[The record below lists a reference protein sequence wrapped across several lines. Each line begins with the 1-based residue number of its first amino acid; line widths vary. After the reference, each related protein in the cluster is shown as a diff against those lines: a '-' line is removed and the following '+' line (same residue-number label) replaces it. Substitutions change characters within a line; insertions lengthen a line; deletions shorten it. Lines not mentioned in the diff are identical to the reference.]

1 MSFGEKILDYKD
13 EILNDLNQLIKI
25 RSVSSIDKSAASK
38 ALEYILKRA
47 DEMGFKTKNID
58 GIAGHAEYGEGEELA
73 AVLTHVD
80 VVPAGE
86 GWSVEPYQLSEEN
99 GRLYGRGVVDDKGP
113 AVAALYCL
121 KALKDNGVI
130 PKRRIRVIFG
140 AAEEIGMDDMQIYF
154 RKEEMPSM
162 SFTPDAEYGI
172 CCCEKGIMQIEVS
185 SQRHDGTTL
194 TSFRAG
200 SAINAVPSKADALI
214 DCTENEDHQL
224 RRFADAKP
232 GQYDF
237 IYTMDGLRIAA
248 KGKAAHASVPEEG
261 LNCATH
267 LIRILAANFGQLVL
281 GSVCSFIDDA
291 IGLETDGMSLGIA
304 CSDKESGALT
314 LNVGIVEINEKSSK
328 ALIDIRYPV
337 TADSDEIFTK
347 ICERAS
353 YEGLITK
360 MLNHEPPLYVS
371 KNLPVID
378 LLKSAYKEVTG
389 EEAEIYSTGGG
400 TYARTLGNRG
410 VAFGP
415 VFKGDP
421 SNIHD
426 VDEGINKNNFF
437 KHARICLQAVYNLC
451 TATDVPLLKS
461 KEAR

>member
-1 MSFGEKILDYKD
+1 MSFGEKILDYSE
-13 EILNDLNQLIKI
+13 EILKDLNEMIKI
-25 RSVSSIDKSAASK
+25 RSVSGKDKIAASK
-38 ALEYILKRA
+38 ALDYILKRA
-47 DEMGFKTKNID
+47 EGMGFKTKNID
-58 GIAGHAEYGEGEELA
+58 GIAGHAEYGEGGETV
-73 AVLTHVD
+73 AVLAHVD
-80 VVPAGE
+80 VVPAGD
-86 GWSVEPYQLSEEN
+86 GWSVEPYQLTEKN

-121 KALKDNGVI
+121 KALKDNGII
-130 PKRRIRVIFG
+130 PKRRIRLIFG
-140 AAEEIGMDDMQIYF
+140 AAEEIGMEDMKIYF
-154 RKEEMPSM
+154 SKEEMPIM

-194 TSFRAG
+194 TAFSAG
-200 SAINAVPSKADALI
+200 SAINAVPSKAEALI

-232 GQYDF
+232 GEYDF

-248 KGKAAHASVPEEG
+248 KGKAAHASTPDEG

-291 IGLETDGMSLGIA
+291 IGLETNGASLGIS

-314 LNVGIVEINEKSSK
+314 VNVGIVEINEKSSR

-347 ICERAS
+347 ISERAS

-360 MLNHEPPLYVS
+360 MVNHELPLYVS
-371 KNLPVID
+371 EDMPVIG
-378 LLKSAYKEVTG
+378 LLKSAYKEITG
-389 EEAEIYSTGGG
+389 EDAKIYSTGGG

-415 VFKGDP
+415 VFEGDT

-426 VDEGINKNNFF
+426 ADESIGKENFF
-437 KHARICLQAVYNLC
+437 KHSQICLQAIYNLI
-451 TATDVPLLKS
+451 T
-461 KEAR
+461 